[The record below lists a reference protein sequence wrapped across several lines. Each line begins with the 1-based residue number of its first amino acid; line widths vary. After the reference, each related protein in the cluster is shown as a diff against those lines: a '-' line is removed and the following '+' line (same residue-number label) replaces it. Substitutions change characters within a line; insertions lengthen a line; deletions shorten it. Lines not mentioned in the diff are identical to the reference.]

1 MKKSLLFI
9 VPFAILIFS
18 GCGTTLKQQWY
29 DFTAYYNTF
38 YNANQYFEAGLD
50 ENRSQRS
57 DINPNEL
64 IRIHPPPTSAGA
76 QNFGTSIEKS
86 ADILRRHNQSKY
98 VDNAIQLIGISYFY
112 RQEYFAA
119 LEKFQELFVSTS
131 DPALIQNAILWEGR
145 TYLELE
151 LYGEG
156 SRFMEARI
164 EEVED
169 WAPEKLSEA
178 RVILAQLY
186 AYRGNLHQAGNQLLL
201 ALEGLEG
208 RELRPRAYFHY
219 GQIMEKMD
227 NLPQASYAF
236 SQIQNM
242 RASFDLEYN
251 AKLKL
256 SEIFRKQGE
265 NEEASRLL
273 RAMERDDKFYNF
285 RLELLY
291 EIARTE
297 RLKGNPGTAE
307 EYYKRVIHSGTLSP
321 AQELVAKTYYG
332 LAEIYRF
339 NHNDFQLAAAYYD
352 SAASMN
358 VNRNRMP
365 EGWDANELARAYG
378 EYAAVKQEITRLDSL
393 LHLGR
398 LPAEEFDQKIAEI
411 QAQKRAEI
419 EEQHSGRDSWD
430 ELDRRT
436 DPGQDVE
443 VTTEAGR
450 HGFLNINNRTLL
462 EQSGIQF
469 RAIWGD
475 RPLADDWRRREAV
488 TGSRTN
494 FEDQQVVVETGE
506 PGLEAADDEAVPAIQ
521 LDLSEIPFE
530 ISEQDSV
537 EALINKNYYQLGNIY
552 LMNLNMPDSA
562 KTYFKR
568 VIHEGTEAR
577 EQAPALYALTE
588 IYLEEDNWNEAL
600 RWAEEL
606 IERYPETSVARRAA
620 SRMDLNAPVAEDNLP
635 HADEISMAAWD
646 QIFSKPGSPDEKA
659 SRLIELAENSSD
671 REQAAKLMLEAA
683 EVYII
688 AERQDTLY
696 DDKLRQ
702 WQRFLTLSEKDAG
715 IEAFLYGETD
725 SSGVEIADLMSTG
738 EGTGEP
744 LTVEKLRE
752 IYPFNGELWDRSR
765 ELLIK
770 IDDLYR
776 GTNAA
781 GKASLLLEDLEKYPV
796 LITTPDP
803 EPEDLDARPD
813 TGPPVSLQTD
823 VPTCRE
829 LGVEAVV
836 RGGKEHFL
844 GRVYYPEWTD
854 ESSIRGD
861 LEFDVLISA
870 SGELLG
876 YEQTG
881 RFNRTGIPQA
891 VEQAMEEFL
900 EFEPLDID
908 PEVEKVRCSITFLI
922 DI

>member
-1 MKKSLLFI
+1 
-9 VPFAILIFS
+9 VILIFS

-38 YNANQYFEAGLD
+38 YNANQYFEAGLE
-50 ENRSQRS
+50 ENRSLRS
-57 DINPNEL
+57 EINPNEL
-64 IRIHPPPTSAGA
+64 IRIHPPPTSAGR
-76 QNFGTSIEKS
+76 QNFETSIEKS
-86 ADILRRHNQSKY
+86 ADILRRHSQSKY
-98 VDNAIQLIGISYFY
+98 VDEAIQLIGISFFY

-119 LEKFQELFVSTS
+119 LEKFQELYVSTG

-156 SRFMEARI
+156 SRYMEARI
-164 EEVED
+164 ESVEN
-169 WAPEKLSEA
+169 WAPGKLSEA
-178 RVILAQLY
+178 RAILAQLY
-186 AYRGNLHQAGNQLLL
+186 AYRGNLHQASNQLLL
-201 ALEGLEG
+201 ALEDLEG
-208 RELRPRAYFHY
+208 RELRSRAYFHY
-219 GQIMEKMD
+219 GQIMQQID
-227 NLPQASYAF
+227 NLLQASYAF

-242 RASFDLEYN
+242 RASFDLEYS
-251 AKLKL
+251 AKLKQA
-256 SEIFRKQGE
+256 EIFRKQ
-265 NEEASRLL
+265 EEYEQASRLL
-273 RAMERDDKFYNF
+273 RSMERDDKFYDF

-297 RLKGNPGTAE
+297 RLKGKPGRAE
-307 EYYKRVIHSGTLSP
+307 EYYKRVIHSGSLTP

-352 SAASMN
+352 SAASAN

-378 EYAAVKQEITRLDSL
+378 EYASVKQEIIRLDSL

-411 QAQKRAEI
+411 QAQKQAEI
-419 EEQHSGRDSWD
+419 EEQRSERDSWD
-430 ELDRRT
+430 ELDRQV
-436 DPGQDVE
+436 DIDQNVE
-443 VTTEAGR
+443 VTTETGR
-450 HGFLNINNRTLL
+450 HGFLNIHNRTLL
-462 EQSGIQF
+462 EQSGLQF
-469 RAIWGD
+469 RAVWGD

-488 TGSRTN
+488 TGSRAN
-494 FEDQQVVVETGE
+494 FEDQQVVVEAEETGH
-506 PGLEAADDEAVPAIQ
+506 EAAEDEFVPGFQ

-530 ISEQDSV
+530 PSEQDSV
-537 EALINKNYYQLGNIY
+537 EALIYINYFQLGNIY
-552 LMNLNMPDSA
+552 LMNLSMPDSA

-568 VIHEGTEAR
+568 VIQEGPEAR
-577 EQAPALYALTE
+577 EKAPAFYALAE
-588 IYLEEDNWNEAL
+588 IYLVENNWDEAL
-600 RWAEEL
+600 SWAEEL
-606 IERYPETSVARRAA
+606 IERYPETAVARRAA
-620 SRMDLNAPVAEDNLP
+620 SRMNLNAPVVEEDLL
-635 HADEISMAAWD
+635 HSDEISITAWD
-646 QIFSKPGSPDEKA
+646 QIFSQPGSPDVKA
-659 SRLIELAENSSD
+659 SRLIELAENSAD

-683 EVYII
+683 EVYIT
-688 AERQDTLY
+688 AAREDTLY

-702 WQRFLTLSEKDAG
+702 WQRLLDLSEKDAG
-715 IEAFLYGETD
+715 IEAFLYGESD
-725 SSGVEIADLMSTG
+725 SSGVEVADLISSG
-738 EGTGEP
+738 EGTGDP
-744 LTVEKLRE
+744 LTVEKVRD
-752 IYPFNGELWDRSR
+752 IYPFSGELWDRSR

-770 IDDLYR
+770 IDDSYR

-781 GKASLLLEDLEKYPV
+781 GKASLLLKDLEKYPV
-796 LITTPDP
+796 LKAGPEP
-803 EPEDLDARPD
+803 EPEDLDGQPD
-813 TGPPVSLQTD
+813 PQPPVSLQAD
-823 VPTCRE
+823 VPTCSE
-829 LGVEAVV
+829 LEVEAVV

-844 GRVYYPEWTD
+844 SRVYYPEWTD

-861 LEFDVLISA
+861 LEFEVLISP

-900 EFEPLDID
+900 EFEPLDIG
-908 PEVEKVRCSITFLI
+908 PGVEKVRCSITFLI

>member
-1 MKKSLLFI
+1 VKKSLLFI
-9 VPFAILIFS
+9 VPFVILIFS

-29 DFTAYYNTF
+29 NFNAYYNTF
-38 YNANQYFEAGLD
+38 YNANQYFEAGL
-50 ENRSQRS
+50 EQNRSQRS
-57 DINPNEL
+57 EINPNEL

-76 QNFGTSIEKS
+76 QNFETSIEKS
-86 ADILRRHNQSKY
+86 ADILRRHSQSKY
-98 VDNAIQLIGISYFY
+98 VDDALQLIAISYFY

-119 LEKFQELFVSTS
+119 LEKFQELHVSTS
-131 DPALIQNAILWEGR
+131 DPALIHSAVLWEGR

-164 EEVED
+164 EEVD
-169 WAPEKLSEA
+169 NWAPEKLSEA

-201 ALEGLEG
+201 ALEDLEG
-208 RELRPRAYFHY
+208 RELRSRAYFHY
-219 GQIMEKMD
+219 GQIMEQMG
-227 NLPQASYAF
+227 NFPQANYAF

-256 SEIFRKQGE
+256 AEIFRKQGE
-265 NEEASRLL
+265 YEDASLLL
-273 RAMERDDKFYNF
+273 RSMERDDKFYDF

-297 RLKGNPGTAE
+297 RLKGNPGRAE
-307 EYYKRVIHSGTLSP
+307 SYFKRVLYSGTISP
-321 AQELVAKTYYG
+321 APELVAKTYYG
-332 LAEIYRF
+332 LAEIYRY
-339 NHNDFQLAAAYYD
+339 NHNNFQLAAAYYD
-352 SAASMN
+352 SAASTN

-378 EYAAVKQEITRLDSL
+378 EYASVKQEITRLDSL

-411 QAQKRAEI
+411 RAQKQAEI
-419 EEQHSGRDSWD
+419 EEQRSGSQSWD
-430 ELDRRT
+430 ELDRQT
-436 DPGQDVE
+436 GIGDDVG
-443 VTTEAGR
+443 VTTDTGR

-462 EQSGIQF
+462 EQSGFQF
-469 RAIWGD
+469 RAVWGD

-488 TGSRTN
+488 TGSRVN
-494 FEDQQVVVETGE
+494 FEEQQVVVEAGE
-506 PGLEAADDEAVPAIQ
+506 TGLEVAEDEAAPAFQ

-530 ISEQDSV
+530 TSEQDSV
-537 EALINKNYYQLGNIY
+537 EARIYKNYYQLGNIY
-552 LMNLNMPDSA
+552 LMNLSMPDSA
-562 KTYFKR
+562 RTYFKR
-568 VIHEGTEAR
+568 VIRNGPEAR
-577 EQAPALYALTE
+577 EKAPAFYALTE
-588 IYLEEDNWNEAL
+588 IYLEEENWDEAL
-600 RWAEEL
+600 RWAVEL

-620 SRMDLNAPVAEDNLP
+620 SRMNLNAPVAEENLP

-646 QIFSKPGSPDEKA
+646 QIFSQPGSPDDKA

-671 REQAAKLMLEAA
+671 REQAATLLLEAA
-683 EVYII
+683 EVYIK
-688 AERQDTLY
+688 AAREDSLY
-696 DDKLRQ
+696 DDKFRQ
-702 WQRFLTLSEKDAG
+702 WQRLLAMSENDAG
-715 IEAFLYGETD
+715 IESFLYGRSD
-725 SSGVEIADLMSTG
+725 SSGVEVADLMSTG
-738 EGTGEP
+738 EGVGEP
-744 LTVEKLRE
+744 LTVEKVRD
-752 IYPFNGELWDRSR
+752 IYPFNGELWDRTR

-770 IDDLYR
+770 IDDIYR

-781 GKASLLLEDLEKYPV
+781 RKASMLLENLEKYPV
-796 LITTPDP
+796 LKAGP
-803 EPEDLDARPD
+803 EPEPDDLNGQPE
-813 TGPPVSLQTD
+813 TETPVSLQTD
-823 VPTCRE
+823 VPTCSE
-829 LGVEAVV
+829 LGAEAVV

-854 ESSIRGD
+854 ESSVRGD
-861 LEFDVLISA
+861 LEFEVLISA

-900 EFEPLDID
+900 EFEPLDIEPD
-908 PEVEKVRCSITFLI
+908 VEKVRCSISFLI